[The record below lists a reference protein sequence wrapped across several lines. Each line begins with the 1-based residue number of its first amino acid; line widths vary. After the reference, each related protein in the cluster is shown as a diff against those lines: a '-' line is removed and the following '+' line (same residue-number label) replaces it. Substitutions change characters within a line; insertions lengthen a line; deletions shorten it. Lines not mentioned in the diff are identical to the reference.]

1 MGHNKNEILRTYGVP
16 DRITDDGAGGSILVY
31 EKYTQTTITNASSGT
46 YGRYSNVSKNLEN
59 GEIR

>member
-31 EKYTQTTITNASSGT
+31 EKYTQTTITNASFGT
-46 YGRYSNVSKNLEN
+46 YGRSSTVSKNIEN
-59 GEIR
+59 G